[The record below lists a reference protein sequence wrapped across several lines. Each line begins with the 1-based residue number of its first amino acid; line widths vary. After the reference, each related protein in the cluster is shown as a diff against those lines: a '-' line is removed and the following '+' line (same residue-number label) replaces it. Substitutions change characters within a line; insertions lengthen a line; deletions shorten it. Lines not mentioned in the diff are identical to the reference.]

1 MAAMSAASMAALN
14 TSFAGQRLNKTAAR
28 KVSAKVTTRAVKP
41 VTRAQ
46 AVAAPADV
54 SSETVMD
61 CVNTIRFLAID
72 AINKSNSGHPGLPM
86 GCAPMGYVI
95 YREAMTHNPKNYQW
109 FNRDRF
115 VLSAGHGCMLQYSLM
130 HLTGY
135 PSVSND
141 DLKNFRQW
149 DSITPGHP
157 ENFITNGIE
166 VTTGPL
172 GMGICNAVGL
182 AAAEKHLA
190 GRFNKPDCEI
200 VDHYTYSI
208 MGDGCNM
215 EGMSGEG
222 ASLAAHWG
230 LGKLIAFYDD
240 NSISIDGHTDIS
252 FTEDV
257 CARYEAYG
265 WHVQHVQ
272 DGNTDLDAIRDAI
285 NKAKADPRP
294 SLIKVTTLIGY
305 GSPNKSNSH
314 DVHGAPLGA
323 DETKATRENLGWKY
337 EAFEV
342 PEEVQTYMDC
352 SEKGAAAEAEWNK
365 KFAEYKKKYP
375 EDYEELN
382 SIITGELPA
391 GWADALP
398 DFTPEDAGVATRI
411 HSQTML
417 NALGSAIPGFIGGS
431 ADLAPSNMTLMK
443 QFGDFQKDTP
453 AERNIRYGVREHGMG
468 AIANAI
474 ALHSPGFKSYCA
486 TFFIFSD
493 YMRSAMRIAALSGAP
508 TLFVM
513 THDSIGVGEDGPT
526 HQPIEHLASFRAMP
540 GMLMMRPA
548 DGNETAGA
556 YQIGV
561 EQTDRPTTFAL
572 SRQVVP
578 NLPNTSRE
586 GVRKGAYVVAGPAAG
601 EDCDCICIG
610 TGTELE
616 LAVNAAK
623 ELGAKARAVSM
634 PCWELFEEQ
643 SDEYKASIL
652 PKGVPTV
659 SIEAGSTFGWAK
671 YADISIGRDDFG
683 ASAPAGIL
691 YKEFGI
697 TTDAMVKAAKSLM

>member
-1 MAAMSAASMAALN
+1 MAAMSAASMAAMN
-14 TSFAGQRLNKTAAR
+14 ATFAGKKVNKVAAK
-28 KVSAKVTTRAVKP
+28 KVSARVTTRAVKP
-41 VTRAQ
+41 VTRA
-46 AVAAPADV
+46 AATAAPADV
-54 SSETVMD
+54 SVDTVND

-86 GCAPMGYVI
+86 GCAPMGYVL
-95 YREAMTHNPKNYQW
+95 YREAMTHNPKNHKW

-149 DSITPGHP
+149 ESITPGHP

-172 GMGICNAVGL
+172 GMGFCNAVGL
-182 AAAEKHLA
+182 ALAEKHLA
-190 GRFNKPDCEI
+190 ARFNKPDCKV
-200 VDHYTYSI
+200 VDHYTYTI

-230 LGKLIAFYDD
+230 LGKMIAFYDD
-240 NSISIDGHTDIS
+240 NHISIDGHTDIS

-265 WHVQHVQ
+265 WHVQHVE
-272 DGNTDLDAIRDAI
+272 DGNTDLDAIRKAIDA
-285 NKAKADPRP
+285 AKADPRP

-305 GSPNKSNSH
+305 GSPNKSNTH

-323 DETKATRENLGWKY
+323 DETAATRENLDWKY
-337 EAFEV
+337 EPFEV
-342 PEEVQTYMDC
+342 PEAVATYMDC
-352 SEKGAAAEAEWNK
+352 SEKGAEAEAAWQK
-365 KFAEYKKKYP
+365 TYDEYKEKYP

-391 GWADALP
+391 NWADALP
-398 DFTPEDAGVATRI
+398 SFTPEDSGVATRI

-443 QFGDFQKDTP
+443 QFGDFQKDTA
-453 AERNIRYGVREHGMG
+453 AERNVRYGVREHGMG
-468 AIANAI
+468 AIANGI
-474 ALHSPGFKSYCA
+474 SLHSPGFKSYCA

-556 YQIGV
+556 YKIAI

-578 NLPNTSRE
+578 NLPGTSKE
-586 GVRKGAYVVAGPAAG
+586 GVTMGAYVVAGLT
-601 EDCDCICIG
+601 D
-610 TGTELE
+610 
-616 LAVNAAK
+616 V
-623 ELGAKARAVSM
+623 
-634 PCWELFEEQ
+634 
-643 SDEYKASIL
+643 
-652 PKGVPTV
+652 
-659 SIEAGSTFGWAK
+659 
-671 YADISIGRDDFG
+671 
-683 ASAPAGIL
+683 
-691 YKEFGI
+691 
-697 TTDAMVKAAKSLM
+697 DAM

>member
-1 MAAMSAASMAALN
+1 MDIFTPLALG
-14 TSFAGQRLNKTAAR
+14 TGADHPAPLRPSFQ
-28 KVSAKVTTRAVKP
+28 
-41 VTRAQ
+41 Q
-46 AVAAPADV
+46 
-54 SSETVMD
+54 
-61 CVNTIRFLAID
+61 
-72 AINKSNSGHPGLPM
+72 
-86 GCAPMGYVI
+86 
-95 YREAMTHNPKNYQW
+95 
-109 FNRDRF
+109 
-115 VLSAGHGCMLQYSLM
+115 
-130 HLTGY
+130 
-135 PSVSND
+135 ND

-453 AERNIRYGVREHGMG
+453 AERNVRFGVREHAMG
-468 AIANAI
+468 AIANGM
-474 ALHSPGFKSYCA
+474 ALHKSGLVPYCA
-486 TFFIFSD
+486 TFFIFTD
-493 YMRSAMRIAALSGAP
+493 YMRSAMRMAALSEIG
-508 TLFVM
+508 TIHVM
-513 THDSIGVGEDGPT
+513 THDSIGLGEDGPT
-526 HQPIEHLASFRAMP
+526 HQPVEHLASFRAMP
-540 GMLMMRPA
+540 NMMMMRPG
-548 DGNETAGA
+548 DGKETVGCYKVA
-556 YQIGV
+556 V
-561 EQTDRPTTFAL
+561 KSRDMPSTLAL
-572 SRQVVP
+572 SRQQLANQPGTSVEGTAKGGYTISD
-578 NLPNTSRE
+578 NTPE
-586 GVRKGAYVVAGPAAG
+586 GETPDA
-601 EDCDCICIG
+601 IIIG
-610 TGTELE
+610 TGSELG
-616 LAVNAAK
+616 NAADAA
-623 ELGAKARAVSM
+623 EAVRADGKNVRCVSM
-634 PCWELFEEQ
+634 PCWELYEAQ
-643 SDEYKASIL
+643 SDEYKESVL
-652 PKGVPTV
+652 PAACEARVA
-659 SIEAGSTFGWAK
+659 IEAGCSMGWSK
-671 YADISIGRDDFG
+671 YTGLKGKFIGIDTFG
-683 ASAPAGIL
+683 ASAPAGQL
-691 YKEFGI
+691 YEKFGI
-697 TTDAMVKAAKSLM
+697 TTATAIDALKEVM

>member
-1 MAAMSAASMAALN
+1 MSAASMAALN

-601 EDCDCICIG
+601 EDCDCILIG